1 VTASDVSDR
10 KIREEAATWLA
21 RDVIAGGPGIDRQ
34 ALEAWLARDPRHRAA
49 YAAMRSGWDATAE
62 FASSPAI
69 RVARVPRRR
78 PALPG
83 AQHWRPVALAA
94 SLAAVALFALEL
106 RTPDSYRTGVG
117 EQRTVS
123 LPDGSEVVLDT
134 DTSLRLAFS
143 ERARR
148 VELAQGQA
156 LFHVAK
162 DSSRPFTVVAG
173 TGSVTALGTQFV
185 VRRDPAEMI
194 VTLLEGSVEIVQDP
208 VAQPAP
214 GTAAPELEAAPV
226 QHVVLRPG
234 QQVRGS
240 KAGLATV
247 EAPRLDEAT
256 AWQTGRLIFA
266 DQPLDQVVDEIN
278 RYARRHKLR
287 LGDPALR
294 SLRVSGVF
302 DAGHTESFA
311 DALAGSLGLRITAGH
326 DGETVLL
333 PKQVSAK

>member
-1 VTASDVSDR
+1 A
-10 KIREEAATWLA
+10 
-21 RDVIAGGPGIDRQ
+21 
-34 ALEAWLARDPRHRAA
+34 
-49 YAAMRSGWDATAE
+49 
-62 FASSPAI
+62 SPAI
-69 RVARVPRRR
+69 RAVRASGRTTAFAGARR
-78 PALPG
+78 
-83 AQHWRPVALAA
+83 WRPVALAA
-94 SLAAVALFALEL
+94 SLAAVAFIAAEL
-106 RTPDSYRTGVG
+106 HTPDSYRTGVG

-134 DTSLRLAFS
+134 DTSLRVVFS
-143 ERARR
+143 EGARR

-156 LFHVAK
+156 LFQVAK
-162 DSSRPFTVVAG
+162 DASRPFTVVAG
-173 TGSVTALGTQFV
+173 VGSVTALGTQFV

-194 VTLLEGSVEIVQDP
+194 VTLLEGSVEIVQAP
-208 VAQPAP
+208 VAQASPGVAP
-214 GTAAPELEAAPV
+214 PEVEAPPV

-240 KAGLATV
+240 KAGLARI

-256 AWQTGRLIFA
+256 AWQSGRLIFA

-294 SLRVSGVF
+294 GLRVSGVF

-311 DALAGSLGLRITAGH
+311 DALAVSLGLRIVAGR

-333 PKQVSAK
+333 PRQAAAK